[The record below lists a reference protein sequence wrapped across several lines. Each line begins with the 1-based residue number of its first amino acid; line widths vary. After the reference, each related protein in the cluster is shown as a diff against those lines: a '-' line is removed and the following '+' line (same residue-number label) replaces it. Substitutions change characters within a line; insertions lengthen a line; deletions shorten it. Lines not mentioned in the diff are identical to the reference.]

1 MSGALGVP
9 VGGDADEDGWVPIDD
24 ALRAARGVMRS
35 GQMVHAANFQL
46 YHSMNALQIL
56 DAKMDVGMAPPAGE
70 PPMKS
75 LAALIAEGRAP
86 LDLSDEDQTRVFDA
100 LLACEATW
108 HRGQAL
114 ATTVYTC
121 LYMHDEERLEACRG
135 PVMRAYFDATRSA
148 VATVRHAV
156 SSGDVWEEEDFVLH
170 VAGFD
175 VGAAA
180 IGDDAAKPNAALA
193 RLALAETWLVENAGV
208 EDRRGALLARV
219 RFRIAMHE
227 AYEALFGLA
236 DPKRA
241 VAAAA
246 DARASLRR
254 AAAHLEK
261 ARATTEDAE
270 DAEDETGW
278 DPNRLGF
285 DRKLNLSKMGPSPP
299 RAVRLMS
306 VQKGFA
312 YFSDL
317 IHELT
322 SVCDVAPLVASRA
335 GSLRDALAF
344 LNAFRHERRKKGAD
358 PCIVSR
364 SFAAIAVLHPS
375 RGGVLGKHPGD
386 AALRSAWL
394 LGAAPPPRLRLEA
407 DPAGDPGGAEKL
419 FEKRGD
425 GAEGTDEGTD
435 EDAPSRL
442 VGGVASGTP
451 IVDGDRRTDAYVEE
465 EEEDAVRYA
474 PGAAELRSFLAKTS
488 LGVELLVRAHLCN
501 RSRSRRKLRR
511 LLGEWS
517 ALVDSAVAV
526 DASGFV
532 PGYLRRLGERG
543 ARGTTR
549 DARFDRAEGAAEPT
563 GALAGS
569 PWARRAFEVWSGAVL
584 VRAMLAHLTLGFEL
598 ELYLP
603 HELSMVYWY
612 QEYLTEVLQG
622 KLRVAERSLAAHLDA
637 AAEAEASA
645 RAAAKKSEEKR
656 RKGKKGAL
664 HEDGDVTNG
673 DESVYGV
680 SNSTRVFLAE
690 TRTEGHVL
698 EAHKAMCKGMLRFTA
713 GLSASERSW
722 RPARGDFTDAEQT
735 FWQRFGIFHAVRDPA
750 PLAHADFEQ
759 YVRLGDGVTADR
771 LFELAAECFA
781 GARAWCKKLLELPA
795 GALSRAR
802 AEDLAGL
809 DKTAAAN
816 AAAARLAM
824 AAPAMRAE
832 FAFAA
837 HHPTFPTVK
846 LVRGG

>member
-1 MSGALGVP
+1 MSGAVGSS

-35 GQMVHAANFQL
+35 GQMVHAADFQL

-86 LDLSDEDQTRVFDA
+86 LDLSDEDQTRVFDS

-121 LYMHDEERLEACRG
+121 LYMHDAERLEACRG
-135 PVMRAYFDATRSA
+135 PVMRAYFEATRSA

-156 SSGDVWEEEDFVLH
+156 SLGDVWEEEDFVLH

-180 IGDDAAKPNAALA
+180 CGDDATKTNAALA
-193 RLALAETWLVENAGV
+193 ALSLAETWLVENAGV
-208 EDRRGALLARV
+208 EDRQGALLARV

-227 AYEALFGLA
+227 AYAALFGLS
-236 DPKRA
+236 DPNRA

-254 AAAHLEK
+254 AAAHL
-261 ARATTEDAE
+261 ATTRATASADEE
-270 DAEDETGW
+270 RDET
-278 DPNRLGF
+278 DPNGLGF

-306 VQKGFA
+306 TQQGFA
-312 YFSDL
+312 YF
-317 IHELT
+317 HELIGELT
-322 SVCDVAPLVASRA
+322 RLCDIAPLVASGA
-335 GSLRDALAF
+335 ASLRDALAF
-344 LNAFRHERRKKGAD
+344 LSAFNARSKNRD
-358 PCIVSR
+358 PCVVSR
-364 SFAAIAVLHPS
+364 SFAAIAVLHPK
-375 RGGVLGKHPGD
+375 RGGILGKHPGD

-394 LGAAPPPRLRLEA
+394 FGGAPPPRLRLED
-407 DPAGDPGGAEKL
+407 DPAGEDLGGA
-419 FEKRGD
+419 GD
-425 GAEGTDEGTD
+425 AGGEGDEGD

-442 VGGVASGTP
+442 VGGVASGTRG
-451 IVDGDRRTDAYVEE
+451 VSFADEE
-465 EEEDAVRYA
+465 EEEDAAGA

-488 LGVELLVRAHLCN
+488 LGVELLARAYLCN

-517 ALVDSAVAV
+517 ALVDMAAVV
-526 DASGFV
+526 DVSGFV
-532 PGYLRRLGERG
+532 PEYLRRLSARG
-543 ARGTTR
+543 AGG
-549 DARFDRAEGAAEPT
+549 APGGGGCERAELDAAS
-563 GALAGS
+563 GALAKS
-569 PWARRAFEVWSGAVL
+569 PWARRAFSSWSGCVL

-603 HELSMVYWY
+603 HELCMVYWY
-612 QEYLTEVLQG
+612 QEYLTEDLQG

-637 AAEAEASA
+637 AADAASSLRASA
-645 RAAAKKSEEKR
+645 EKN
-656 RKGKKGAL
+656 KGKKGDET
-664 HEDGDVTNG
+664 EDARASKRAGTAP
-673 DESVYGV
+673 V
-680 SNSTRVFLAE
+680 STQTLLAQVRV
-690 TRTEGHVL
+690 EGHIL
-698 EAHKAMCKGMLRFTA
+698 EAHKTMCKGMLRFTA
-713 GLSASERSW
+713 GLSAAERSW
-722 RPARGDFTDAEQT
+722 RPARGDFTDADQN

-750 PLAHADFEQ
+750 PLSHADFEQ
-759 YVRLGDGVTADR
+759 YVRLEDGVTADR

-781 GARAWCKKLLELPA
+781 GARALCKKLLELPA
-795 GALSRAR
+795 GALSQTH

-816 AAAARLAM
+816 AAAARLAT
-824 AAPAMRAE
+824 AAPTMRAE
-832 FAFAA
+832 FTFAA

>member
-1 MSGALGVP
+1 MSGAVGGP
-9 VGGDADEDGWVPIDD
+9 VGGDADDDGWVPIDD

-180 IGDDAAKPNAALA
+180 VGDDAAKPNAALA

-254 AAAHLEK
+254 AAAHLAK
-261 ARATTEDAE
+261 ARATTEEAE
-270 DAEDETGW
+270 DETGDETGW

-322 SVCDVAPLVASRA
+322 LVCDVAPLVASRA
-335 GSLRDALAF
+335 GSLHDALAF

-407 DPAGDPGGAEKL
+407 DPAGDLGGAE
-419 FEKRGD
+419 EPAGGRGD

-435 EDAPSRL
+435 EDVPSRL

-451 IVDGDRRTDAYVEE
+451 IVDGGRRTDASVEE
-465 EEEDAVRYA
+465 EEEDAADA

-549 DARFDRAEGAAEPT
+549 DARFERAEHAAEHAAEPA
-563 GALAGS
+563 GALAES

-612 QEYLTEVLQG
+612 QEHLTEVLQG
-622 KLRVAERSLAAHLDA
+622 KLRVAERGLAARLDA

-645 RAAAKKSEEKR
+645 RAAANPKP
-656 RKGKKGAL
+656 RKGKKDAF
-664 HEDGDVTNG
+664 HEDGDVTNVTN
-673 DESVYGV
+673 EI
-680 SNSTRVFLAE
+680 LAE
-690 TRTEGHVL
+690 TRTEGNVL
-698 EAHKAMCKGMLRFTA
+698 EAHNLMCKGMLRFTA
-713 GLSASERSW
+713 GLSASDRSW
-722 RPARGDFTDAEQT
+722 RPSRGDFTDAEQT

-750 PLAHADFEQ
+750 PLVYQDFEQ

-771 LFELAAECFA
+771 LFELAAECFT
-781 GARAWCKKLLELPA
+781 GARARCKKLLELPA

>member
-1 MSGALGVP
+1 MSGAVGGS

-121 LYMHDEERLEACRG
+121 LYMHDAERLEACRG

-156 SSGDVWEEEDFVLH
+156 SLGDVWEEEDFVLH

-180 IGDDAAKPNAALA
+180 IGDDRTKPNAALA
-193 RLALAETWLVENAGV
+193 LLRLAETWLTENAGV

-219 RFRIAMHE
+219 RFRIATHE
-227 AYEALFGLA
+227 AYEALFGLS

-241 VAAAA
+241 VAAAE
-246 DARASLRR
+246 DAREALRR
-254 AAAHLEK
+254 AATHL
-261 ARATTEDAE
+261 ATTRATSYAAE
-270 DAEDETGW
+270 TNDDW
-278 DPNRLGF
+278 DPNGLGF
-285 DRKLNLSKMGPSPP
+285 DRKLNLSKMGPCPP
-299 RAVRLMS
+299 RVVRLMS
-306 VQKGFA
+306 IQQGFA
-312 YFSDL
+312 YFQDL
-317 IHELT
+317 IGQLT
-322 SVCDVAPLVASRA
+322 QLCDVAPLVASGA
-335 GSLRDALAF
+335 ASLRDALAF
-344 LNAFRHERRKKGAD
+344 LAAFDAGSKKRGRD
-358 PCIVSR
+358 PCIVAR
-364 SFAAIAVLHPS
+364 SFAAIAVLHPK

-394 LGAAPPPRLRLEA
+394 FGAAPPPRLRLDKEE
-407 DPAGDPGGAEKL
+407 DDGLGGSGDAG
-419 FEKRGD
+419 GD
-425 GAEGTDEGTD
+425 GGEEDEGD
-435 EDAPSRL
+435 QDVPSRL
-442 VGGVASGTP
+442 VGGVASGLLKK
-451 IVDGDRRTDAYVEE
+451 DEE
-465 EEEDAVRYA
+465 EEEEAASA

-488 LGVELLVRAHLCN
+488 LGVELLVRAYLCN

-517 ALVDSAVAV
+517 ALVDMAVVV
-526 DASGFV
+526 DVSGFV
-532 PGYLRRLGERG
+532 PGYLRRLSERA
-543 ARGTTR
+543 ARDNPGGGPGGRGGT
-549 DARFDRAEGAAEPT
+549 AELAAAS
-563 GALAGS
+563 GALANS
-569 PWARRAFEVWSGAVL
+569 PWARRAFSSWSGGVL
-584 VRAMLAHLTLGFEL
+584 VRAMLAHLSLGFEL

-603 HELSMVYWY
+603 HELCMVYWY
-612 QEYLTEVLQG
+612 QEYLTEDLQG

-637 AAEAEASA
+637 AADAASTLSASA
-645 RAAAKKSEEKR
+645 KKNANASLR
-656 RKGKKGAL
+656 RKGKKTSHDSSDETGT
-664 HEDGDVTNG
+664 HE
-673 DESVYGV
+673 S
-680 SNSTRVFLAE
+680 SASFLSMSTRARLAE
-690 TRTEGHVL
+690 VRMEGHIL
-698 EAHKAMCKGMLRFTA
+698 EAHKTMCKGMLRFTG
-713 GLSASERSW
+713 GLSAAERSW
-722 RPARGDFTDAEQT
+722 RPARDDFTDAEQN
-735 FWQRFGIFHAVRDPA
+735 FWQRFGIFHAVRDPS
-750 PLAHADFEQ
+750 PLSHADFEQ
-759 YVRLGDGVTADR
+759 YVRLEDGVTADR

-781 GARAWCKKLLELPA
+781 GARALCKTLLELPA
-795 GALSRAR
+795 GALSQTQ

-837 HHPTFPTVK
+837 HHPTYPTVK

>member
-1 MSGALGVP
+1 MSGAVGGP
-9 VGGDADEDGWVPIDD
+9 VGGDADDDGWVPIDD

-180 IGDDAAKPNAALA
+180 VGDDAAKPNAALA

-254 AAAHLEK
+254 AAAHLAK
-261 ARATTEDAE
+261 ARATTEEAE
-270 DAEDETGW
+270 DETGDETGW

-322 SVCDVAPLVASRA
+322 LVCDVAPLVASRA
-335 GSLRDALAF
+335 GSLHDALAF

-407 DPAGDPGGAEKL
+407 DPAGDLGGAE
-419 FEKRGD
+419 EPAGGRGD

-435 EDAPSRL
+435 EDVPSRL

-451 IVDGDRRTDAYVEE
+451 IVDGGRRTDASVEE
-465 EEEDAVRYA
+465 EEEDAAGA

-517 ALVDSAVAV
+517 ALADMAAVV

-532 PGYLRRLGERG
+532 PGYLRRLGESAEGGASVGG
-543 ARGTTR
+543 ARE
-549 DARFDRAEGAAEPT
+549 RAELVAAS
-563 GALAGS
+563 GALARS
-569 PWARRAFEVWSGAVL
+569 PWARHAFSSWSGCVL

-603 HELSMVYWY
+603 HELCMVYWY
-612 QEYLTEVLQG
+612 QEYLTDDLQS
-622 KLRVAERSLAAHLDA
+622 KLRVIERSLTAHLDA
-637 AAEAEASA
+637 AADAESSLSA
-645 RAAAKKSEEKR
+645 ATKKNQ
-656 RKGKKGAL
+656 GKKGDKT
-664 HEDGDVTNG
+664 ED
-673 DESVYGV
+673 ERARASSV
-680 SNSTRVFLAE
+680 STQTRLTQV
-690 TRTEGHVL
+690 RTEGHIL
-698 EAHKAMCKGMLRFTA
+698 SAHKTMCKGMLRFTA
-713 GLSASERSW
+713 GLSAADRAW
-722 RPARGDFTDAEQT
+722 RPARGDFTDAEQN

-750 PLAHADFEQ
+750 PLSHADFEQ
-759 YVRLGDGVTADR
+759 YVRLGDDVTADR
-771 LFELAAECFA
+771 LFELAAECFH
-781 GARAWCKKLLELPA
+781 GARAWCKELLELPA
-795 GALSRAR
+795 GALSQTHL
-802 AEDLAGL
+802 EDLAGL

-816 AAAARLAM
+816 AAAARLAI
-824 AAPAMRAE
+824 AAPTMRAE

>member
-1 MSGALGVP
+1 
-9 VGGDADEDGWVPIDD
+9 
-24 ALRAARGVMRS
+24 
-35 GQMVHAANFQL
+35 
-46 YHSMNALQIL
+46 
-56 DAKMDVGMAPPAGE
+56 
-70 PPMKS
+70 
-75 LAALIAEGRAP
+75 
-86 LDLSDEDQTRVFDA
+86 
-100 LLACEATW
+100 
-108 HRGQAL
+108 
-114 ATTVYTC
+114 
-121 LYMHDEERLEACRG
+121 
-135 PVMRAYFDATRSA
+135 
-148 VATVRHAV
+148 
-156 SSGDVWEEEDFVLH
+156 
-170 VAGFD
+170 
-175 VGAAA
+175 
-180 IGDDAAKPNAALA
+180 
-193 RLALAETWLVENAGV
+193 
-208 EDRRGALLARV
+208 
-219 RFRIAMHE
+219 
-227 AYEALFGLA
+227 
-236 DPKRA
+236 
-241 VAAAA
+241 
-246 DARASLRR
+246 
-254 AAAHLEK
+254 
-261 ARATTEDAE
+261 
-270 DAEDETGW
+270 
-278 DPNRLGF
+278 
-285 DRKLNLSKMGPSPP
+285 
-299 RAVRLMS
+299 
-306 VQKGFA
+306 
-312 YFSDL
+312 
-317 IHELT
+317 
-322 SVCDVAPLVASRA
+322 
-335 GSLRDALAF
+335 
-344 LNAFRHERRKKGAD
+344 
-358 PCIVSR
+358 
-364 SFAAIAVLHPS
+364 
-375 RGGVLGKHPGD
+375 
-386 AALRSAWL
+386 
-394 LGAAPPPRLRLEA
+394 
-407 DPAGDPGGAEKL
+407 
-419 FEKRGD
+419 
-425 GAEGTDEGTD
+425 
-435 EDAPSRL
+435 
-442 VGGVASGTP
+442 
-451 IVDGDRRTDAYVEE
+451 
-465 EEEDAVRYA
+465 
-474 PGAAELRSFLAKTS
+474 
-488 LGVELLVRAHLCN
+488 VRAHLCN

-532 PGYLRRLGERG
+532 PGYLWRLSERG

-549 DARFDRAEGAAEPT
+549 DARFDRAERAAEPM

-664 HEDGDVTNG
+664 HEDGDVMNG

-824 AAPAMRAE
+824 VAPAMRAE

>member
-1 MSGALGVP
+1 MP
-9 VGGDADEDGWVPIDD
+9 
-24 ALRAARGVMRS
+24 RAR
-35 GQMVHAANFQL
+35 HA
-46 YHSMNALQIL
+46 
-56 DAKMDVGMAPPAGE
+56 
-70 PPMKS
+70 
-75 LAALIAEGRAP
+75 
-86 LDLSDEDQTRVFDA
+86 
-100 LLACEATW
+100 
-108 HRGQAL
+108 
-114 ATTVYTC
+114 
-121 LYMHDEERLEACRG
+121 
-135 PVMRAYFDATRSA
+135 AYFDATRSA

-156 SSGDVWEEEDFVLH
+156 SFGDVWEEEDFVLH

-180 IGDDAAKPNAALA
+180 VGDDAAKPNAALA
-193 RLALAETWLVENAGV
+193 RLALAETWLVENAGA

-254 AAAHLEK
+254 AAAHLAK
-261 ARATTEDAE
+261 ARATTEETE
-270 DAEDETGW
+270 DETGDETGW

-322 SVCDVAPLVASRA
+322 LVCDVAPLVASRA
-335 GSLRDALAF
+335 GSLHDALAF

-407 DPAGDPGGAEKL
+407 DPAGGLGGAE
-419 FEKRGD
+419 EPAGGRGD
-425 GAEGTDEGTD
+425 GPKGPTKGPTRTCLLVSWAASRPEPRSSTVAVVPTRLSRKRKRTPR
-435 EDAPSRL
+435 ARRARPSSAR
-442 VGGVASGTP
+442 SWP
-451 IVDGDRRTDAYVEE
+451 RRRWAWSSWCARTCAT
-465 EEEDAVRYA
+465 AR
-474 PGAAELRSFLAKTS
+474 GAAASCGACSGSGARWWTRPSPWTHPGS
-488 LGVELLVRAHLCN
+488 SPGTC
-501 RSRSRRKLRR
+501 
-511 LLGEWS
+511 G
-517 ALVDSAVAV
+517 DSASA
-526 DASGFV
+526 
-532 PGYLRRLGERG
+532 
-543 ARGTTR
+543 ARGVR
-549 DARFDRAEGAAEPT
+549 RAASAPRSPRARSPRARG
-563 GALAGS
+563 
-569 PWARRAFEVWSGAVL
+569 RRAFEVWSGAVL

-622 KLRVAERSLAAHLDA
+622 KLRVAERGLAAHLDA

-645 RAAAKKSEEKR
+645 RAAANPKPR
-656 RKGKKGAL
+656 TGKKDAF
-664 HEDGDVTNG
+664 HEDEFHVTNVTN
-673 DESVYGV
+673 EI
-680 SNSTRVFLAE
+680 LAE
-690 TRTEGHVL
+690 TRTEGNVL
-698 EAHKAMCKGMLRFTA
+698 EAHNLMCKGMLRFTA
-713 GLSASERSW
+713 GLSASDRSW
-722 RPARGDFTDAEQT
+722 RPSRGDFTDAEQT

-750 PLAHADFEQ
+750 PLVYQDFEQ

-771 LFELAAECFA
+771 LFELAAECFT
-781 GARAWCKKLLELPA
+781 GARARCKKLLELPA

>member
-1 MSGALGVP
+1 MSGAVGGS

-121 LYMHDEERLEACRG
+121 LYMHDAERLEACRG

-156 SSGDVWEEEDFVLH
+156 SLGDVWEEEDFVLH

-180 IGDDAAKPNAALA
+180 IGDDRTKPNAALA
-193 RLALAETWLVENAGV
+193 LLRLAETWLTENAGV

-219 RFRIAMHE
+219 RFRIATHE
-227 AYEALFGLA
+227 AYEALFGLS

-241 VAAAA
+241 VAAAE
-246 DARASLRR
+246 DAREALRR
-254 AAAHLEK
+254 AATHL
-261 ARATTEDAE
+261 ATTRATSYAAE
-270 DAEDETGW
+270 TNDDW
-278 DPNRLGF
+278 DPNGLGF
-285 DRKLNLSKMGPSPP
+285 DRKLNLSKMGPCPP
-299 RAVRLMS
+299 RVVRLMS
-306 VQKGFA
+306 IQQGFA
-312 YFSDL
+312 YFQDL
-317 IHELT
+317 IGQLT
-322 SVCDVAPLVASRA
+322 QLCDVAPLVASGA
-335 GSLRDALAF
+335 ASLRDALAF
-344 LNAFRHERRKKGAD
+344 LAAFDAGSKKRGRD
-358 PCIVSR
+358 PCIVAR
-364 SFAAIAVLHPS
+364 SFAAIAVLHPK

-394 LGAAPPPRLRLEA
+394 FGAAPPPRLRLDKEE
-407 DPAGDPGGAEKL
+407 DDGLGGSGDAG
-419 FEKRGD
+419 GD
-425 GAEGTDEGTD
+425 GGEEDEGD
-435 EDAPSRL
+435 QDVPSRL
-442 VGGVASGTP
+442 VGGVASGTLTRKD
-451 IVDGDRRTDAYVEE
+451 VSFRDEE
-465 EEEDAVRYA
+465 EEEEAASA

-488 LGVELLVRAHLCN
+488 LGVELLVRAYLCN

-517 ALVDSAVAV
+517 ALVDMAVVV
-526 DASGFV
+526 DVSGFV
-532 PGYLRRLGERG
+532 PGYLRRLSERA
-543 ARGTTR
+543 ARDNPGGGPGGRGGT
-549 DARFDRAEGAAEPT
+549 AELAAAS
-563 GALAGS
+563 GALANS
-569 PWARRAFEVWSGAVL
+569 PWARRAFSSWSGGVL
-584 VRAMLAHLTLGFEL
+584 VRAMLAHLSLGFEL

-603 HELSMVYWY
+603 HELCMVYWY
-612 QEYLTEVLQG
+612 QEYLTEDLQG

-637 AAEAEASA
+637 AADAASTLSASA
-645 RAAAKKSEEKR
+645 KKNANASLR
-656 RKGKKGAL
+656 RKGKKGDEL
-664 HEDGDVTNG
+664 NRDETGTHE
-673 DESVYGV
+673 S
-680 SNSTRVFLAE
+680 SASSMSTRARLAE
-690 TRTEGHVL
+690 VRMEGRIL
-698 EAHKAMCKGMLRFTA
+698 EAHKTMCKGMLRFTG
-713 GLSASERSW
+713 GLSAAERSW
-722 RPARGDFTDAEQT
+722 RPARDDFTDAEQN
-735 FWQRFGIFHAVRDPA
+735 FWQRFGIFHAVRDPS
-750 PLAHADFEQ
+750 PLSHADFEQ
-759 YVRLGDGVTADR
+759 YVRLEDGVTADR

-781 GARAWCKKLLELPA
+781 GARALCKTLLELPA
-795 GALSRAR
+795 GALSQTQ

-832 FAFAA
+832 FAFAV
-837 HHPTFPTVK
+837 HHPTYPTVK